1 MAEQPVL
8 VRNAADPKQVKNAG
22 RAEKKARE
30 LELDDLRA
38 LLATPQ
44 GRRFLWRVLGY
55 CKFASD
61 IWDGSSRIHFN
72 AGVQNVGHW
81 ILAEITAADEEAFF
95 TMMRE
100 NSDRLKREAVTAE
113 AVRTN
118 QADQQGD
125 NDGE

>member
-8 VRNAADPKQVKNAG
+8 VRNAADPKQVKAG
-22 RAEKKARE
+22 ARAEKRARE
-30 LELDDLRA
+30 IELDDLRV
-38 LLATPQ
+38 LLASPA

-81 ILAEITAADEEAFF
+81 MLAEITAADEEAFF
-95 TMMRE
+95 LMMRE
-100 NSDRLKREAVTAE
+100 NSDRLKREAATAE
-113 AVRTN
+113 AVRTDR
-118 QADQQGD
+118 ADQQGD